1 MYICYIC
8 TYRYI
13 YLSIYLSS
21 DIYIYIYKYIYINI
35 YIYTKFV
42 ISTIPQRNRKGINY
56 FMASFD
62 VLRGVR
68 LDLIA

>member
-13 YLSIYLSS
+13 YLSIYLA
-21 DIYIYIYKYIYINI
+21 IYIYINIYIYKYI